1 MDLMKPNNETMKKGS
16 ALDLLAVRRVQNS
29 VLMLEHSRQADAKK
43 RFRYGAVVKIEP
55 VGFALMGEEEQEAVL
70 EGYRLF
76 LQRMA
81 IGENLSIH
89 VRVLPYD
96 LDPYLRKLEETRK
109 HMAQGIAMSQD
120 HEQFVRSLAS
130 QHSILQREFYI
141 RVAVIPEGK
150 RKFTQEEQF

>member
-1 MDLMKPNNETMKKGS
+1 HTRKEGRRMDLMKPNNGTMKKGA
-16 ALDLLAVRRVQNS
+16 ALDLLAVRRVHNS
-29 VLMLEHSRQADAKK
+29 VLILQHSRRADAKK

-96 LDPYLRKLEETRK
+96 LDPYLAKLEETRK
-109 HMAQGIAMSQD
+109 HMVQGMDMSHD
-120 HEQFVRSLAS
+120 HEQFVRGLAS

-141 RVAVIPEGK
+141 RIVVMSEGK
-150 RKFTQEEQF
+150 R